1 MDGFGNFVADVQAE
15 DELPDNEKA
24 QNESEEVTGE
34 EEDSASKIDTSI
46 TIGTGSRIAVVSKAT
61 DGEYWKLV
69 HWGMEDAVKDINT
82 AYDFSSNDA
91 VTMTFE
97 GPSDEQDVE
106 TQINTLDAVIAEN
119 PTVLCMSAS
128 DIESCQAQL
137 EAASENGIPV
147 VVFDSNVNEDE
158 LVAAFRGTD
167 NTYVGK
173 LAAEKLADAIGGSGK
188 IAVFS
193 AQEKTES
200 SQKRVEGFKETLM
213 EYPDITIVSELYTD
227 KVDDMETAMADVLNR
242 YPDLSGVFCTNEDV
256 SDLYLSLDKGE
267 KAPVMV
273 GVDATTVQQKAIAD
287 GQELGTISAD
297 LRTMTVYDIASD
309 LDYTVKYTAPNRY
322 KVTYGADD
330 DAAGV
335 VDAVVAGSA
344 DALASG
350 DKQLQG
356 SDIVFTATPN
366 EGYEIAY
373 WEVNGEKVDA
383 EAEGADAQ
391 RYELEYL
398 GKDTK
403 EMIRR

>member
-1 MDGFGNFVADVQAE
+1 MKKAAVVVLLLAGVAAVAGEAGIMDGFGNFVADVQAE

-69 HWGMEDAVKDINT
+69 HRGMEDAVKDINT

-256 SDLYLSLDKGE
+256 SDLYLGLDKGE

-287 GQELGTISAD
+287 GQELGTVSQDPYAIGYQ
-297 LRTMTVYDIASD
+297 TIIAAAQAMSTD
-309 LDYTVKYTAPNRY
+309 VQKAAEVEKNVLLEPKWI
-322 KVTYGADD
+322 
-330 DAAGV
+330 DA
-335 VDAVVAGSA
+335 SNI
-344 DALASG
+344 G
-350 DKQLQG
+350 DETN
-356 SDIVFTATPN
+356 SN
-366 EGYEIAY
+366 
-373 WEVNGEKVDA
+373 
-383 EAEGADAQ
+383 
-391 RYELEYL
+391 YL
-398 GKDTK
+398 YSK
-403 EMIRR
+403 

>member
-1 MDGFGNFVADVQAE
+1 
-15 DELPDNEKA
+15 
-24 QNESEEVTGE
+24 
-34 EEDSASKIDTSI
+34 
-46 TIGTGSRIAVVSKAT
+46 
-61 DGEYWKLV
+61 
-69 HWGMEDAVKDINT
+69 
-82 AYDFSSNDA
+82 
-91 VTMTFE
+91 MTFE

-200 SQKRVEGFKETLM
+200 SQKRVEGFKETLT

-256 SDLYLSLDKGE
+256 SDLYLGLDKGE

-287 GQELGTISAD
+287 GQELGTVSQDPYAIGYQTIIAAAQAMSTDVQKAAEVEKNVLLEPKWIDASNISD
-297 LRTMTVYDIASD
+297 ETNS
-309 LDYTVKYTAPNRY
+309 N
-322 KVTYGADD
+322 
-330 DAAGV
+330 
-335 VDAVVAGSA
+335 
-344 DALASG
+344 
-350 DKQLQG
+350 
-356 SDIVFTATPN
+356 
-366 EGYEIAY
+366 
-373 WEVNGEKVDA
+373 
-383 EAEGADAQ
+383 
-391 RYELEYL
+391 YL
-398 GKDTK
+398 YSK
-403 EMIRR
+403 

>member
-1 MDGFGNFVADVQAE
+1 
-15 DELPDNEKA
+15 
-24 QNESEEVTGE
+24 
-34 EEDSASKIDTSI
+34 
-46 TIGTGSRIAVVSKAT
+46 
-61 DGEYWKLV
+61 
-69 HWGMEDAVKDINT
+69 
-82 AYDFSSNDA
+82 
-91 VTMTFE
+91 
-97 GPSDEQDVE
+97 
-106 TQINTLDAVIAEN
+106 
-119 PTVLCMSAS
+119 MSAS

-200 SQKRVEGFKETLM
+200 SQKRVGEFKETIM

-256 SDLYLSLDKGE
+256 SDLYLGLDKGE

-287 GQELGTISAD
+287 GQELGTVSQDPYAIGYQTIIAAAQAMSTD
-297 LRTMTVYDIASD
+297 VQKLR
-309 LDYTVKYTAPNRY
+309 K
-322 KVTYGADD
+322 
-330 DAAGV
+330 
-335 VDAVVAGSA
+335 
-344 DALASG
+344 
-350 DKQLQG
+350 
-356 SDIVFTATPN
+356 
-366 EGYEIAY
+366 
-373 WEVNGEKVDA
+373 
-383 EAEGADAQ
+383 
-391 RYELEYL
+391 
-398 GKDTK
+398 
-403 EMIRR
+403 